1 MDAMW
6 ELKVAG
12 EVGLAMLLG
21 GIIGLERE
29 AAHKP
34 AGFRTHMLVAGSAAL
49 IIGAGHAL
57 VLTFGELSAV
67 RSDPVG
73 LIGAIVTGVSFLG
86 AGTIFRR
93 RQIEVVEGLTT
104 AASLLFCAGLGVC
117 VSLERFVLALSVT
130 VLALVVLRGVRFVE
144 RWVLAKSRGSSTK
157 NSER

>member
-1 MDAMW
+1 MDGMW

-21 GIIGLERE
+21 GLVGLERE
-29 AAHKP
+29 AARKP

-57 VLTFGELSAV
+57 VLTFGEHAAV

-73 LIGAIVTGVSFLG
+73 LISAIITGVSFLG

-93 RQIEVVEGLTT
+93 RPNEVVEGLTT
-104 AASLLFCAGLGVC
+104 AASLLFCAALGVC

-130 VLALVVLRGVRFVE
+130 ALALIVLRGVRFVE
-144 RWVLAKSRGSSTK
+144 RWVGGKGRTSSTA
-157 NSER
+157 SAEP